1 MKNPILDEI
10 RQTRE
15 SLLREAGGTLDALV
29 ERLQAE
35 ERRSDHPTWKPR
47 EGEGRPAAP
56 PSPPRAGDAGAKHAA
71 G

>member
-10 RQTRE
+10 RHARE
-15 SLLREAGGTLDALV
+15 SLLSEAGGTLDALV
-29 ERLQAE
+29 DRLQAE
-35 ERRSDHPTWKPR
+35 ERGSDHPPWKRP

-56 PSPPRAGDAGAKHAA
+56 PSPPRAGDAGAKKEA